1 MIGVGFVREAV
12 MATIGSDIFLHGR
25 IGGYL
30 EAALAAL
37 RASLHAFVSNRMRRA
52 AAQAERSSTPAP
64 SRSIA
69 IG

>member
-1 MIGVGFVREAV
+1 

-25 IGGYL
+25 GYL

-37 RASLHAFVSNRMRRA
+37 HASLHAFVSNRMRRA